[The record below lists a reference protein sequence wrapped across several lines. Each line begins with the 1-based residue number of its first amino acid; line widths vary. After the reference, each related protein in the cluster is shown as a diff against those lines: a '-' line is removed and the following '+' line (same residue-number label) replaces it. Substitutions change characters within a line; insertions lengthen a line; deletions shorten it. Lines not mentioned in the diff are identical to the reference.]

1 MSSIGGFTKTR
12 NYVRRQKA
20 MGRYRSPYQRG
31 GTIFGRSIIPFF
43 PTRARPW
50 DRGIYQRGGN
60 IIRQPIGPL
69 FPARARPWDLTMQL
83 PGMRIKAG
91 GKRKTNQ
98 KRRKRR

>member
-1 MSSIGGFTKTR
+1 MATIGGFTKTR

-20 MGRYRSPYQRG
+20 TGRYRSPYQIG
-31 GTIFGRSIIPFF
+31 GNIIGRSIVPFF

-50 DRGIYQRGGN
+50 E
-60 IIRQPIGPL
+60 
-69 FPARARPWDLTMQL
+69 FPGMQL